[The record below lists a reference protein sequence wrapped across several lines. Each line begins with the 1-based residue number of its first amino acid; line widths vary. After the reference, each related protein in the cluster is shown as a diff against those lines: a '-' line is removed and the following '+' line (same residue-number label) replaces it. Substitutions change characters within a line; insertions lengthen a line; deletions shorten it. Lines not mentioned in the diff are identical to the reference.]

1 MAYTSGGEIREWD
14 YNILAWG
21 GNTSGTYTASPN
33 NLAYVWGVGTGQK
46 GYGQDVSAFPVV
58 TTGSLVTAASWS
70 GLVYHVNKSLA
81 HQGQTQLAN
90 GSNIGIVA
98 GETVTSFANVLTG
111 TTQINTTNLSHF
123 AVGTKTTGS
132 NLDDAISS
140 TTGLSLSTNYD
151 VTVTFASADQARYFF
166 NAGGELQYRV
176 STVSGGGTGS
186 CGGSVSGGG
195 SGSASSSG
203 SGGSVSSGSGSGS
216 GGGGTGSE
224 SSVDRLVTG
233 IGGVDFRTTDNGGRT
248 GSGITLNTNTTSIG
262 YYDLTTSEQTLIK
275 VTDTTAAYTASNAN
289 LNTFYQGA
297 TDRGAKG
304 NLVRFRVNL
313 FVSDKTW
320 NDTISM
326 TLRHRVDIQYPSTT
340 YLAAVSGT
348 PVVALD

>member
-21 GNTSGTYTASPN
+21 GNTSGTYTEAVN
-33 NLAYVWGVGTGQK
+33 NLALVWGVGTGQK

-58 TTGSLVTAASWS
+58 TSGSLVTAASWS

-98 GETVTSFANVLTG
+98 GETVTSFANVLAG

-186 CGGSVSGGG
+186 
-195 SGSASSSG
+195 
-203 SGGSVSSGSGSGS
+203 
-216 GGGGTGSE
+216 E

-233 IGGVDFRTTDNGGRT
+233 IGGVNFRTIDNGGRT

>member
-21 GNTSGTYTASPN
+21 GNTSGTYTEAVN
-33 NLAYVWGVGTGQK
+33 NLALVWGVGTGQK

-58 TTGSLVTAASWS
+58 TSGSLVTAASWS

-186 CGGSVSGGG
+186 
-195 SGSASSSG
+195 
-203 SGGSVSSGSGSGS
+203 
-216 GGGGTGSE
+216 E

-262 YYDLTTSEQTLIK
+262 YLPHT
-275 VTDTTAAYTASNAN
+275 N
-289 LNTFYQGA
+289 G
-297 TDRGAKG
+297 R
-304 NLVRFRVNL
+304 
-313 FVSDKTW
+313 
-320 NDTISM
+320 
-326 TLRHRVDIQYPSTT
+326 
-340 YLAAVSGT
+340 
-348 PVVALD
+348 

>member
-21 GNTSGTYTASPN
+21 GNTSGTYTEAVN
-33 NLAYVWGVGTGQK
+33 NLALVWGVGTGQK

-58 TTGSLVTAASWS
+58 TSGSLVTAASWS

-98 GETVTSFANVLTG
+98 GETVTSFANVVAG

-176 STVSGGGTGS
+176 STVS
-186 CGGSVSGGG
+186 
-195 SGSASSSG
+195 
-203 SGGSVSSGSGSGS
+203 
-216 GGGGTGSE
+216 GGGTGSE

>member
-21 GNTSGTYTASPN
+21 GNTSGTYTEAVN
-33 NLAYVWGVGTGQK
+33 NLALVWGVGTGQK

-58 TTGSLVTAASWS
+58 TSGSLVTAASWS

-166 NAGGELQYRV
+166 NAGGELQYRM
-176 STVSGGGTGS
+176 STVS
-186 CGGSVSGGG
+186 
-195 SGSASSSG
+195 
-203 SGGSVSSGSGSGS
+203 
-216 GGGGTGSE
+216 GGGTGSE

-233 IGGVDFRTTDNGGRT
+233 IGGVNFRTIDNGGRT
-248 GSGITLNTNTTSIG
+248 GSGITLNTNATTIG

-340 YLAAVSGT
+340 YLAAVAGT
-348 PVVALD
+348 PAVALA

>member
-14 YNILAWG
+14 YNILAWA
-21 GNTSGTYTASPN
+21 GNTSGTYDENTN
-33 NLAYVWGVGTGQK
+33 NLALVWGVGTGQK

-70 GLVYHVNKSLA
+70 GLVYHVNKALA
-81 HQGQTQLAN
+81 HQSQTQLAN
-90 GSNIGIVA
+90 GSNIGIVT
-98 GETVTSFANVLTG
+98 GETVTSFANVVTG
-111 TTQINTTNLSHF
+111 ITQINTTNLTHH

-132 NLDDAISS
+132 NLDDSLSS
-140 TTGLSLSTNYD
+140 TSGLSIATNYD

-176 STVSGGGTGS
+176 STVS
-186 CGGSVSGGG
+186 
-195 SGSASSSG
+195 
-203 SGGSVSSGSGSGS
+203 
-216 GGGGTGSE
+216 GGGTGSE

-248 GSGITLNTNTTSIG
+248 GSGITLNTNTTTIG

-275 VTDTTAAYTASNAN
+275 VTDTTSAYTASNAN
-289 LNTFYQGA
+289 INVYYAGA

-304 NLVRFRVNL
+304 NVVRFRINL
-313 FVSDKTW
+313 AVANKTW
-320 NDTISM
+320 DDTISM

-348 PVVALD
+348 PVVALA

>member
-21 GNTSGTYTASPN
+21 GNTSGTYTEAVN
-33 NLAYVWGVGTGQK
+33 NLALVWGVGTGQK

-58 TTGSLVTAASWS
+58 TSGSLVTAASWS

-132 NLDDAISS
+132 NLDDSLSS
-140 TTGLSLSTNYD
+140 TSGLSIATNYD

-186 CGGSVSGGG
+186 
-195 SGSASSSG
+195 
-203 SGGSVSSGSGSGS
+203 
-216 GGGGTGSE
+216 E

-233 IGGVDFRTTDNGGRT
+233 IGGVNFRTIDNGGRT

-275 VTDTTAAYTASNAN
+275 VTDTTSAYTASNAN
-289 LNTFYQGA
+289 INVYYAGA

-304 NLVRFRVNL
+304 NVVRFRINL
-313 FVSDKTW
+313 AVANKTW
-320 NDTISM
+320 DDTISM

-348 PVVALD
+348 PVVALA